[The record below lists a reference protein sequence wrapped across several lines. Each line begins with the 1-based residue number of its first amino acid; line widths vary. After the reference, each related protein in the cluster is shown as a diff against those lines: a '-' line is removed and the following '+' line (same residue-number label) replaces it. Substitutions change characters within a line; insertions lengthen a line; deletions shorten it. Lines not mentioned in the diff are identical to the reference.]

1 MSLHTQWRLCYVS
14 TWAFYQLGKY
24 NWTCASFGPPE
35 STTQTAQ
42 FSRFAQITV
51 ESPILYN
58 GRRFPAKLA
67 PSHGRM
73 WTPISVMIPWAS
85 LSRQWR
91 CSASQDS
98 CISSPFYLIIHWS
111 QQMIQ
116 YWYYSKTGCDG
127 MGMCCEKKTLIMVA
141 LRNTADHY
149 IFALWFL
156 PSFFPRLIPAVG
168 NWMSTILHT
177 QCGLS
182 AI

>member
-1 MSLHTQWRLCYVS
+1 MGFLS
-14 TWAFYQLGKY
+14 TWQIQLNLCFLRPTRVHNPNGTVQPFCTAHGK
-24 NWTCASFGPPE
+24 
-35 STTQTAQ
+35 
-42 FSRFAQITV
+42 V
-51 ESPILYN
+51 PILYT
-58 GRRFPAKLA
+58 GRPFPTKIAL
-67 PSHGRM
+67 SHGGI